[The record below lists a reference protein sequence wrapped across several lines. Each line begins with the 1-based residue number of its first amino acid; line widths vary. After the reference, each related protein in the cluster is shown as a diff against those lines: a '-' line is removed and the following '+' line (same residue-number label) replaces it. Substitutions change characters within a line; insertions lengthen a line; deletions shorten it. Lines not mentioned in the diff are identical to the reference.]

1 MAFLQLSRPTLL
13 KLATALENGRLSP
26 PFLISA
32 IINYVPATLSQIVV
46 DELNHLT
53 GEGVKCSYIAY
64 TLRLLAAE
72 RSASQQIRDRIEL
85 VWTGPEVTGSQSRDT
100 SVVVRELFSKA
111 KKSVLISSFA
121 IDKGEKARKLFQVLA
136 ERMDANPELYVQMF
150 LNIQRPHHSEVA
162 ESVLLREF
170 ARTFRCDIW
179 VGERLPEVYYD
190 VRSLAVDV
198 KQKSSLH
205 AKCIVVD
212 EESVLITSANFTE
225 AAQERNIE
233 AGVLLT
239 DSATAQALR
248 LQFDSLLSHKI
259 LRPLPGI

>member
-26 PFLISA
+26 PFLVSTIA
-32 IINYVPATLSQIVV
+32 NYVPASLSQTLV
-46 DELNHLT
+46 DELNRLT
-53 GEGVKCSYIAY
+53 GEGVKCSHIAY

-72 RSASQQIRDRIEL
+72 RSTSQQIRDRIEL
-85 VWTGPEVTGSQSRDT
+85 VWTGPEVTASQSRDT
-100 SVVVRELFSKA
+100 SVVVRELFSNA
-111 KKSVLISSFA
+111 KKTVLISSFA
-121 IDKGEKARKLFQVLA
+121 IDKGEKAKKLFQVLA
-136 ERMDANPELYVQMF
+136 ELMDANPELYVQMF
-150 LNIQRPHHSEVA
+150 LNIQRPHHSEVS

-170 ARTFRCDIW
+170 AHTFRRDIW

-190 VRSLAVDV
+190 VRSLAVDI

-212 EESVLITSANFTE
+212 EEFVLITSANFTE
-225 AAQERNIE
+225 AAHERNIE

-248 LQFDSLLSHKI
+248 SQFDTLVSHKI
-259 LRPLPGI
+259 LRPIPGI

>member
-26 PFLISA
+26 PFLVSA
-32 IINYVPATLSQIVV
+32 IINYVPATLSQTVI

-53 GEGVKCSYIAY
+53 GQGVKCSHIAY

-100 SVVVRELFSKA
+100 SVVVRELFSNA
-111 KKSVLISSFA
+111 KKTVLISSFA
-121 IDKGEKARKLFQVLA
+121 IDKGEKAKKLFQVLA
-136 ERMDANPELYVQMF
+136 GRMDANPELYVQMF

-170 ARTFRCDIW
+170 AHTFRCDIW

-248 LQFDSLLSHKI
+248 LQFDSLVSHKI
-259 LRPLPGI
+259 LRPIPGI

>member
-32 IINYVPATLSQIVV
+32 IINYVPATLSQTVI

-53 GEGVKCSYIAY
+53 FEGVKCNHIAY

-100 SVVVRELFSKA
+100 SVVVRELFSNA

-121 IDKGEKARKLFQVLA
+121 IDRGEKARKLFQVLA

-150 LNIQRPHHSEVA
+150 LNIQRPHNSEVA
-162 ESVLLREF
+162 ESILLREF
-170 ARTFRCDIW
+170 ADTFRRDIW
-179 VGERLPEVYYD
+179 AGNRLPEVFYD
-190 VRSLAVDV
+190 SRSLAVNV

-205 AKCIVVD
+205 AKSIIVD

-225 AAQERNIE
+225 AAHERNIE

-248 LQFDSLLSHKI
+248 LQFDTLVSHKI
-259 LRPLPGI
+259 LLLIPGI

>member
-1 MAFLQLSRPTLL
+1 M
-13 KLATALENGRLSP
+13 
-26 PFLISA
+26 
-32 IINYVPATLSQIVV
+32 
-46 DELNHLT
+46 
-53 GEGVKCSYIAY
+53 
-64 TLRLLAAE
+64 AAE

-121 IDKGEKARKLFQVLA
+121 IDKGEKAKKLFQVLA
-136 ERMDANPELYVQMF
+136 ERMDANPELSVQMF
-150 LNIQRPHHSEVA
+150 LNIQRPHHSELP
-162 ESVLLREF
+162 ELVLLREF
-170 ARTFRCDIW
+170 AHTFRRDIW
-179 VGERLPEVYYD
+179 TGERLPEVFYD
-190 VRSLAVDV
+190 SRSLAVEV

-205 AKCIVVD
+205 AKCIVID
-212 EESVLITSANFTE
+212 DESVLITSANFTE

-248 LQFDSLLSHKI
+248 LQFDSLVSHKI
-259 LRPLPGI
+259 LRPIPGI